1 MYVSYTNT
9 CLFQCACVR
18 VFALAQKPMHA
29 WVVAT
34 AAAAQLFA
42 IAIVFAA
49 VVVAVMLFSKTP
61 LAS

>member
-1 MYVSYTNT
+1 MYVSFMY
-9 CLFQCACVR
+9 
-18 VFALAQKPMHA
+18 LAQKPMHA